1 MHYRVI
7 VVVSCLVLFQCFG
20 YWEKYAVNARVLPK
34 KGRGEAMAGEK
45 DNPMFN
51 KNPFCLCLLFASF
64 SVTNTTSQQQSGLC
78 VLCENRHAV
87 QYKFSTSSSG
97 YFLFLIRSDPLIG
110 YADRRVELSSMSPL
124 PLLTCCQS
132 VHTKIWQQH
141 PRIEW
146 LLHFFPS
153 TTTRR
158 GRSFL
163 YHFKRF
169 THTQILLLLLQL
181 TTRLLP

>member
-1 MHYRVI
+1 M
-7 VVVSCLVLFQCFG
+7 
-20 YWEKYAVNARVLPK
+20 P
-34 KGRGEAMAGEK
+34 
-45 DNPMFN
+45 P
-51 KNPFCLCLLFASF
+51 LCLFFCNQHNKSTTI
-64 SVTNTTSQQQSGLC
+64 SVC

-132 VHTKIWQQH
+132 VHTKICQQH

-169 THTQILLLLLQL
+169 THTQILGNYYYYNLLLGYY
-181 TTRLLP
+181 RSPYG